1 MENRILASFVTV
13 AEEGQIARAAAKLH
27 ISQPPLSRH
36 IQMLERDLGVVLF
49 RRTTSGM
56 ELTDAGRSL
65 YKDAKNIQTYVQE
78 ATKRARLVGSGKT
91 GEISVGVY
99 GSSIFGLTTRIL
111 FEFKEKHPDIY
122 LNLNYGQTHHQINA
136 LRRGQIEVCFERNI
150 ANTDDFEVVKIG
162 AESLFIAMHE
172 DHPLSKI
179 EDLSIS
185 HLSQEVINI
194 GSDFM
199 AISQTIA
206 WCESAGFTPKLSVPT
221 TSVVT
226 AAMSAAIGQGV
237 SIVPESM
244 INVSFPN
251 VIYRRLS
258 DASHVMNLYC
268 FYRQEQPSPVLQSLL
283 DFLPRA

>member
-122 LNLNYGQTHHQINA
+122 PVSYTH
-136 LRRGQIEVCFERNI
+136 LR
-150 ANTDDFEVVKIG
+150 A
-162 AESLFIAMHE
+162 HE
-172 DHPLSKI
+172 
-179 EDLSIS
+179 
-185 HLSQEVINI
+185 
-194 GSDFM
+194 
-199 AISQTIA
+199 T
-206 WCESAGFTPKLSVPT
+206 
-221 TSVVT
+221 
-226 AAMSAAIGQGV
+226 
-237 SIVPESM
+237 
-244 INVSFPN
+244 
-251 VIYRRLS
+251 
-258 DASHVMNLYC
+258 
-268 FYRQEQPSPVLQSLL
+268 
-283 DFLPRA
+283 

>member
-1 MENRILASFVTV
+1 M
-13 AEEGQIARAAAKLH
+13 
-27 ISQPPLSRH
+27 
-36 IQMLERDLGVVLF
+36 
-49 RRTTSGM
+49 
-56 ELTDAGRSL
+56 
-65 YKDAKNIQTYVQE
+65 
-78 ATKRARLVGSGKT
+78 
-91 GEISVGVY
+91 
-99 GSSIFGLTTRIL
+99 
-111 FEFKEKHPDIY
+111 
-122 LNLNYGQTHHQINA
+122 
-136 LRRGQIEVCFERNI
+136 CFERNI

-206 WCESAGFTPKLSVPT
+206 WCESAGFTPKLSEPT